1 VPHGT
6 PAASAGADV
15 RSSGA
20 ALARGAREALRALRR
35 RAVVRWLVLLE
46 LSNLMLDV
54 LHGFLALY
62 VVDVAGASGW
72 WAGMAIVVWAG
83 AGLAGDALLIPLLRR
98 VSGVRWLHG
107 SALAALVVYPAFL
120 LVPALG
126 AKLALLGV
134 LALLRAGWYAI
145 LKGRL
150 YGAMPGRS
158 ATVLAVANVA
168 GLVGSLLPLALG
180 LAAERWGLG
189 TAMWLLLAAPA
200 ALVVGL
206 PRDAVRLDA

>member
-1 VPHGT
+1 V
-6 PAASAGADV
+6 SAGAGL
-15 RSSGA
+15 RSLGA
-20 ALARGAREALRALRR
+20 ALVGGARDVARALRR

-54 LHGFLALY
+54 LQGFLALY
-62 VVDVAGASGW
+62 FVDVAGASGW

-98 VSGVRWLHG
+98 VSGVRWLHA
-107 SALAALVVYPAFL
+107 SALATLVVF
-120 LVPALG
+120 PALLLAPAPG

-168 GLVGSLLPLALG
+168 GLAGSLLPLALG
-180 LAAERWGLG
+180 MAAERWGLG
-189 TAMWLLLAAPA
+189 MAMWLLLAAPVSL
-200 ALVVGL
+200 ALGL
-206 PRDAVRLDA
+206 PREGARADT